1 MVKLKVVTGDLRN
14 TKFKYGFPWNS
25 SMVYGGLVRPSFL
38 KSEDSKYGFMRLERQ
53 MSAWLLRRLKQNA
66 T

>member
-1 MVKLKVVTGDLRN
+1 MVKLKVVTGGLRH

-25 SMVYGGLVRPSFL
+25 CVVYGGLVR
-38 KSEDSKYGFMRLERQ
+38 SEDSKYGFMRLERQ